1 MPININTQLPAAA
14 TLAREGIFVMPE
26 DRAQKQDIR
35 PLRLLILNIMPTK
48 EQTETQLI
56 RLLAN
61 SPLQVEVGLLIPGSY
76 TPTHTSP
83 QYLDTFY
90 RTFEEVREEYYDGLI
105 ITGAPVEQ
113 IPFEEVVYW
122 QEFTQILDWAATHVY
137 STMFICW
144 AAQAAMHHYYG
155 LEKYPLP
162 EKLSGVFRHEKT
174 KVYRPLL
181 RGFDDTFWAP
191 HSRHTEIRRKDI
203 VQTQE
208 LSILCEGPECGVY
221 LVSALE
227 GRQIFVTGHPE
238 YTANTLRA
246 EYVRDMSQG
255 LDPKMPKNYFTDDN
269 PELEVEVKWRSHA
282 NLLFANWLNY
292 YVYQETPFDIRS
304 LSKREQKKLAAEA
317 QKEIRYAI
325 QQAPGPPT

>member
-1 MPININTQLPAAA
+1 MPININTQLPAAS

-26 DRAQKQDIR
+26 DRAAKQDIR

-76 TPTHTSP
+76 TPTHTSA

-90 RTFEEVREEYYDGLI
+90 RTFDEVRQEYYDGMI

-113 IPFEEVVYW
+113 IPFHEVAYW
-122 QEFTQILDWAATHVY
+122 DEFTSILDWAAGHVY

-144 AAQAAMHHYYG
+144 AAQAAMYHYYG
-155 LEKYPLP
+155 LDKKPLAR
-162 EKLSGVFRHEKT
+162 KLSGVFQHTKAKT
-174 KVYRPLL
+174 YKPLL

-191 HSRHTEIRRKDI
+191 HSRHTEVPKEDI
-203 VQTQE
+203 ERVPE
-208 LSILCEGPECGVY
+208 LSILCEGPQAGVY
-221 LVSALE
+221 LAAALE

-246 EYVRDMSQG
+246 EYVRDMTQG
-255 LDPKMPKNYFTDDN
+255 LSPDMPQNYFTDDN
-269 PELEVEVKWRSHA
+269 PELDVEVKWRSHA

-304 LSKREQKKLAAEA
+304 LSAWEQKKLAVEA
-317 QKEIRYAI
+317 QKEIREAI
-325 QQAPGPPT
+325 AQAPGPS